1 MKQKKVPM
9 LSKHAEKLGG
19 TQNVPVCR
27 DFIIKA
33 AESVLRYSVPQS
45 TLDVVKDSV
54 NYQSSV
60 F

>member
-1 MKQKKVPM
+1 M